1 MFPLRD
7 WSKGVFMI
15 QYASFKIEEYPALV
29 QTTQVSSA
37 YRTPWLF

>member
-15 QYASFKIEEYPALV
+15 QYASFKIEKYPGG
-29 QTTQVSSA
+29 VSVNH
-37 YRTPWLF
+37 TGE